1 MSFETKARIELV
13 SVIIGILV
21 LFSLPV
27 ILMSA
32 GI

>member
-13 SVIIGILV
+13 SMVICM
-21 LFSLPV
+21 V
-27 ILMSA
+27 ILFTLPIVLMGV